1 MGPEEIASTEFTV
14 AVRGYFRDGVR
25 AFLLAVAVE
34 FAERDARIA
43 EREHQLARCRRELA
57 KAKTVDRGSL
67 LRRLGEET
75 AATLEAAEASA
86 ARTRAQAEGTAEQVR
101 RELQTVAARLG
112 DLRQSFGALVSRVT
126 GIIDE
131 VS

>member
-1 MGPEEIASTEFTV
+1 MDPEEVASTEFTV

-25 AFLLAVAVE
+25 AFLLALAVE
-34 FAERDARIA
+34 LAERDARIA
-43 EREHQLARCRRELA
+43 EMELQLARCRRELA

-67 LRRLGEET
+67 LRRLGKEAT
-75 AATLEAAEASA
+75 ATLEAAEASA
-86 ARTRAQAEGTAEQVR
+86 ARTRAQAEATGEQVR

-112 DLRQSFGALVSRVT
+112 DVLQSFGELVSRVT